1 MTSSSN
7 EKENSLSESPLFS
20 NLSSEKRAEVER
32 VVIKEVVP
40 ANTIVCRQGDPGNSF
55 YIITSGKVRVYRK
68 GQEGSETELSL
79 LGPGDSFGEMALLA
93 GKPRSAH
100 VETVDETH
108 LLILEKDQ
116 FDRVLKN
123 HPDISLAFIKQ
134 MSDWLLRDEQMIE
147 QEAERQLQTPRL
159 SWVDFVVVVFVSL
172 LCGVL
177 FNLANPNGISLVP
190 ESWSWEPISTVAPS
204 MALEKHTGGNALF
217 VDARPAVFYEKEHI
231 EGAVNVPSSP
241 CEIMYMMELS
251 DVDKTKDIII
261 YGRTISSLYDA
272 QVARKLILRGH
283 KTTMILKQ
291 GMSAWRKEGYP
302 VKP

>member
-1 MTSSSN
+1 MTSSEH
-7 EKENSLSESPLFS
+7 EKENVPPESPLFS
-20 NLSSEKRAEVER
+20 NLSVEKLAEVEG
-32 VVIKEVVP
+32 VVRKEVLP
-40 ANTIVCRQGDPGNSF
+40 GNTTVFQQGDPGDSF
-55 YIITSGKVRVYRK
+55 YIITSGNVRVFRK
-68 GQEGSETELSL
+68 GPEGSETELSL

-100 VETVDETH
+100 VETVEETH

-123 HPDISLAFIKQ
+123 HPDVSLAFIKQ
-134 MSDWLLRDEQMIE
+134 MSNWLMRDEMMIE
-147 QEAERQLQTPRL
+147 KEAERQLQTPRL

-172 LCGVL
+172 LCGIL
-177 FNLANPNGISLVP
+177 FNMANPNGISLIP

-204 MALEKHTGGNALF
+204 MANEKHTGGETLF

-231 EGAVNVPSSP
+231 AGAVNVPSSLF
-241 CEIMYMMELS
+241 EIMYMMELS
-251 DVDKTKDIII
+251 DVDKMKDVIV
-261 YGRTISSLYDA
+261 YGRSISSLYDA

-283 KTTMILKQ
+283 KTTMILKE
-291 GMSAWRKEGYP
+291 GMPAWKKKGYP